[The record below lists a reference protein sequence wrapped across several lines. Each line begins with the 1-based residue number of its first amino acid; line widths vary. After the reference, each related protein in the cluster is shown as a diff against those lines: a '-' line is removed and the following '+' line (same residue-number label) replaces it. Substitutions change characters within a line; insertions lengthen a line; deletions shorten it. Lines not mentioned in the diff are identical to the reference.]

1 MDTKHMHVSTWHLH
15 LQINLKQILKDNY
28 FYFEEI
34 SLSLIIIIIIC
45 EVNKNSN

>member
-1 MDTKHMHVSTWHLH
+1 MDIKHMHVSTWHLH

-34 SLSLIIIIIIC
+34 SLSL
-45 EVNKNSN
+45 SNNNNNNNNNNT